1 MTHEEA
7 KAIRYSFLEFDNPKK
22 IMKLMEYPYDE
33 TKSHNAN
40 CIEFIVNM
48 SDANRLHE
56 IRDIINRET
65 RKIEVQENNKSETK
79 WEYQV
84 ITHIMLK
91 GANNNEISRITNVLN
106 QYGANGWEVCSVEL
120 DRYLLKRKIE

>member
-56 IRDIINRET
+56 IRDIINKET
-65 RKIEVQENNKSETK
+65 RKIEVQQNNKSETK
-79 WEYQV
+79 
-84 ITHIMLK
+84 
-91 GANNNEISRITNVLN
+91 
-106 QYGANGWEVCSVEL
+106 
-120 DRYLLKRKIE
+120 